1 MLVAQV
7 SLRSMWGVR
16 EGHLPLLQ
24 NCCRGWFPSSTPLAG
39 KLLEGEAT
47 SYFFNLFYHQRIG
60 HERITL
66 WCLVTMYS
74 GEENLG
80 MTMSGGQNVPFAPG
94 VLGALKCYPEN

>member
-1 MLVAQV
+1 MLPCFCAAPGEVV
-7 SLRSMWGVR
+7 SETQNGVENKIS
-16 EGHLPLLQ
+16 EGAK
-24 NCCRGWFPSSTPLAG
+24 RKFRDPLAG